1 MNKSP
6 PEEVPRY
13 TEDRSLVILGI
24 KEHFGYS
31 EISSLV
37 YGSGPPT
44 RLEIRT
50 VNRTFVSIQGT
61 EDNLIEV
68 TINRTNPLSRSK
80 LLIELYEFK

>member
-1 MNKSP
+1 MNESP

-31 EISSLV
+31 EISWLV

-50 VNRTFVSIQGT
+50 IDRTFVSVQGT

-68 TINRTNPLSRSK
+68 TVNRINPLSRSK